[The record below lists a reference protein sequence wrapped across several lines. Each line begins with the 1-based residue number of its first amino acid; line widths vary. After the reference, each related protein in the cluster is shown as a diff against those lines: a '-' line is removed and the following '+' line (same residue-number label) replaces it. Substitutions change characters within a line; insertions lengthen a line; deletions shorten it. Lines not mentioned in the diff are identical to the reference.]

1 MCTCLCSRWVVITL
15 WAPLPKKT
23 SVEFVW
29 EITPPAMC
37 LRAISRNN
45 PGETVS
51 LNVISKVTETYV
63 HLHVHHQVSIFMS
76 LTDYSHDL

>member
-1 MCTCLCSRWVVITL
+1 MCTCLCSRWVVIIL

-51 LNVISKVTETYV
+51 MDVISKVTEDMYTYTFTTK
-63 HLHVHHQVSIFMS
+63 SPFS
-76 LTDYSHDL
+76 CP